1 MEDNDITSTDDL
13 KVDNYG
19 ENKIATAGGANSRLT
34 PNRSKQASA
43 ELIKNVNSESGLPT
57 GGVMSPNSIT
67 EESKSHMQEDS
78 ISPPITKETEPD
90 DVRGS
95 NVTGEFAGFQETSSP
110 CDRRTRINTKLGAIT
125 VTRMDT
131 AVVSSPTDTTPNHTS
146 G

>member
-1 MEDNDITSTDDL
+1 MEDNEITSADDL

-19 ENKIATAGGANSRLT
+19 ENKIASAGGTNNRLT

-43 ELIKNVNSESGLPT
+43 DLIKNVNSESGLPN

-67 EESKSHMQEDS
+67 EESKSQMNEDS

-90 DVRGS
+90 DIRAS
-95 NVTGEFAGFQETSSP
+95 NVTGQFAGFQEAGST
-110 CDRRTRINTKLGAIT
+110 CDRRTRINTKVGAIT

-131 AVVSSPTDTTPNHTS
+131 AVVSSPTDTSPN
-146 G
+146 